1 MNETKKYRTIA
12 FHCASSDGIICF
24 MSTLN
29 GSVKIWGRDIP
40 KDFLAF
46 LIISVLLGVVEAVD
60 STSLSNRLYEDL
72 DFTVMQR
79 SMLEAPRELPGFLAV
94 VIIGMLNSFGDI
106 RIAAFANMIGGIG
119 LIFFGM
125 VPNDFSLVLITLVIY
140 STGQHIYLPLSNTIA
155 MTFAKG
161 DHFGRR
167 LGQVQSLG
175 SISIIITS
183 ALLFA
188 LYKLF
193 HVSYQAV
200 FFIAGIAMLL
210 AGVLFLAM
218 DKSGNRGRV
227 VAKERFVFRKEF
239 KLFYI
244 LSVINGARKQITIT
258 FVPWLLIDTFSQ
270 PVTTITALFFVVCC
284 ISIFFKPW
292 FGNLI
297 DKKGE
302 RYALRLEA
310 LIMFAACLGFA
321 FAKMLFSPG
330 IALAVVCVCY
340 VIDKLMWSASMARA
354 TYVRKLSKDPADVA
368 RTLATG
374 QSMDHVVSM
383 LIPLLAGYAWYSNGS
398 NGYIYVFLGALV
410 VSWINF
416 VAAGKIPL
424 SFEDTADEM
433 KSV

>member
-1 MNETKKYRTIA
+1 MW
-12 FHCASSDGIICF
+12 S
-24 MSTLN
+24 MSILQGT
-29 GSVKIWGRDIP
+29 VKIWGRDVP

-46 LIISVLLGVVEAVD
+46 LIISVLLGIVEAVD

-72 DFTVMQR
+72 NFTVMQR
-79 SMLEAPRELPGFLAV
+79 STLEAPRELPGFLAV

-106 RIAAFANMIGGIG
+106 RIAAFANILGGIG
-119 LIFFGM
+119 LLFFGM
-125 VPNDFSLVLITLVIY
+125 TPNDFSMVLITLVIY

-161 DHFGRR
+161 DNLGKR

-175 SISIIITS
+175 SFSIIISS
-183 ALLFA
+183 ALLYL

-210 AGVLFLAM
+210 AGFLFLAM
-218 DKSGNRGRV
+218 DKSGNRDRV
-227 VAKERFVFRKEF
+227 VAKERFVLRKEF

-258 FVPWLLIDTFSQ
+258 FVPWLLIDTFRQ

-284 ISIFFKPW
+284 INIFFKPW

-297 DKKGE
+297 DNKGE
-302 RYALRLEA
+302 RFALRLEA
-310 LIMFAACLGFA
+310 LVMFVACLGFS
-321 FAKMLFSPG
+321 FAKILFSPG
-330 IALAVVCVCY
+330 IALAVVCFCY
-340 VIDKLMWSASMARA
+340 VIDKLMGSASMARA
-354 TYVRKLSKDPADVA
+354 TYVRKLSREPSDVA

-383 LIPLLAGYAWYSNGS
+383 LIPLLAGYFWYSHGI

-410 VSWINF
+410 ISWMNF
-416 VAAGKIPL
+416 AAAGKIPRDM
-424 SFEDTADEM
+424 SCEITF
-433 KSV
+433 